1 MIRYA
6 MCLVE
11 IVDCQLPWTG
21 VAAGGEV
28 TRKVTSAARPNR
40 QLQDCD
46 SSLAALIRDC
56 WHHTPHRRPD
66 FTSIVG
72 RLEEMAAGLAQDSA
86 GGQAARGNSRP
97 ASPSHMGA
105 E

>member
-1 MIRYA
+1 M
-6 MCLVE
+6 VE
-11 IVDCQLPWTG
+11 VVDGRLPWTG

-28 TRKVTSAARPNR
+28 TRKVTSAARPNK

-56 WHHTPHRRPD
+56 WHHTPNRRPD

-72 RLEEMAAGLAQDSA
+72 RLEEMAAVYTGWPC
-86 GGQAARGNSRP
+86 GN
-97 ASPSHMGA
+97 G
-105 E
+105 